1 MCIIAVLP
9 KGEKIEKNTFKTMWN
24 NNPDGGGYMF
34 AYKGKIY
41 VKKEMKLKPLWKQF
55 EKDRTTH
62 PDTNFVLHFRIGTS
76 GFCNLDN
83 THPFRITDNLY
94 FCHNGILSN
103 FEKKGSDASD
113 TRHFNAEILQP
124 LLTGQEHLIKNFAI
138 QQMLGSYIT
147 GSKFAILNHLGD
159 VVIINEQAGQYDGK
173 IWYSNGNY
181 KASKYNDYSQYN
193 HIGYGNTKAYNWKG
207 SKYNQIRECDFC
219 HTILSADHIGDL
231 CKWCSGTGIDYC
243 RNCFINPITNDD
255 ESYCFDCKDLKAMIN
270 GQMEY

>member
-9 KGEKIEKNTFKTMWN
+9 KGEKIEKTTFKTMWN

-41 VKKEMKLKPLWKQF
+41 IKKEMKLKPLWKQF
-55 EKDRTTH
+55 EKDRITH

-83 THPFRITDNLY
+83 THPFKITDKLY
-94 FCHNGILSN
+94 FCHNGILSK

-124 LLTGQEHLIKNFAI
+124 LLAGQEHLIKNVAV
-138 QQMLGSYIT
+138 QQMLGSFIT

-181 KASKYNDYSQYN
+181 KASKYSNYSQYDYTPSK
-193 HIGYGNTKAYNWKG
+193 IYEQWKA
-207 SKYNQIRECDFC
+207 NQFMEKECEYC
-219 HTILSADHIGDL
+219 HALLTRANVGEDGML
-231 CKWCSGTGIDYC
+231 CKWCSGEESDFCKNCYANPTTDVNSVYC
-243 RNCFINPITNDD
+243 L
-255 ESYCFDCKDLKAMIN
+255 DCKDLKAMMN
-270 GQMEY
+270 GQIDY

>member
-9 KGEKIEKNTFKTMWN
+9 KGEKIEKTTFKTMWN

-41 VKKEMKLKPLWKQF
+41 VKKDMKMKPLWKQF
-55 EKDRTTH
+55 EKDRITH

-83 THPFRITDNLY
+83 THPFKITDKLY
-94 FCHNGILSN
+94 FCHNGILSK
-103 FEKKGSDASD
+103 FEKKNSDASD

-124 LLTGQEHLIKNFAI
+124 LFAGQEHLIKNVAI
-138 QQMLGSYIT
+138 QQILGSFIT
-147 GSKFAILNHLGD
+147 GSKFAILNNLGD
-159 VVIINEQAGQYDGK
+159 VVIINEHAGQYEGK

-193 HIGYGNTKAYNWKG
+193 YISYGKSYYNKG
-207 SKYNQIRECDFC
+207 KISTPENRLCDYC
-219 HTILSADHIGDL
+219 MILLKDNEQHL
-231 CKWCSGTGIDYC
+231 CKWCSGSDIDYC
-243 RNCFINPITNDD
+243 KNCYSNPTTDID
-255 ESYCFDCKDLKAMIN
+255 SVYCLDCKDLKAMMN
-270 GQMEY
+270 GQIDY